1 MLISVI
7 VPVYNIEKYIARCI
21 ESLMNQTYKDL
32 EIILVDD
39 GSTNSAGE
47 ICDAYAQKD
56 NRIKVIHR
64 ENGGLSAA
72 RNTGIDIATGE
83 YISFIDG
90 DDWIEDT
97 MYEEMVQLAKEQLA
111 DLVVCRYRCIYK
123 NHETDGST
131 GQITVYE
138 KPLSMLKQYLKEDE
152 AFLIQHA
159 AWNKLYHRELLGEER
174 FPEGKWYEDVVF
186 SAKILSKVKK
196 GIYLDHALYNYVCER
211 EDSIM
216 NAGMTERIFTDRI
229 PAYLEKEAFLA
240 GLEDKEPV
248 CIHRYYFY
256 KRLLLF
262 YRDVHKKENK
272 ALRKYKQ
279 DLVNLVRERRHTFAD
294 VYQIDIA
301 SKTEE
306 IKTKMFAF
314 SPLLFRVFMA
324 VNDAIILPLRLKR
337 MEKKK

>member
-21 ESLMNQTYKDL
+21 ESLINQTYKDL

-47 ICDAYAQKD
+47 ICDEYAKKD
-56 NRIKVIHR
+56 ARIKVIHR
-64 ENGGLSAA
+64 INGGLSTA
-72 RNTGIDIATGE
+72 RNTGIAAATGE
-83 YISFIDG
+83 YIAFVDG
-90 DDWIEDT
+90 DDWVEDT
-97 MYEEMVQLAKEQLA
+97 MYEEMAELAKEQQA

-123 NHETDGST
+123 NHQTDGST
-131 GQITVYE
+131 GRVTVFE

-159 AWNKLYHRELLGEER
+159 AWNKLYHRNLLGDER

-186 SAKILSKVKK
+186 SAKILSRIRK

-216 NAGMTERIFTDRI
+216 NAGMTERIFTDLI
-229 PAYLEKEAFLA
+229 PAYLEKETFLEE
-240 GLEDKEPV
+240 LEDKEPV

-262 YRDVHKKENK
+262 YRDVHKKENR
-272 ALRKYKQ
+272 ALQKYKKY
-279 DLVNLVRERRHTFAD
+279 LVQLVKERRHTFQD
-294 VYQIDIA
+294 VYKTDVA
-301 SKTEE
+301 AKTEE
-306 IKTKMFAF
+306 IKTKLFVF
-314 SPLLFRVFMA
+314 SPLCFRMFMA
-324 VNDAIILPLRLKR
+324 INDKFILPRRLKR